1 MICKFDKKGTKPQ
14 SKENDARNTKVG
26 NAVSVPTNNRIK
38 SANVHI
44 TGRCNYTCKFC
55 IAKNL
60 VKEHRPVEF
69 WIPYLELLRDEGIEK
84 INLAGGEPFLYP
96 HIEEFCKT
104 CKEMGFLVSIIS
116 NGSLVNEETLSP
128 LVEYLDWIGFSVDS
142 TDEEVERNVGRCSGD
157 RPHIEQ
163 VIKAARLSKDYGINV
178 KLNITVI
185 DQSKNCD
192 FTELIEITD
201 PYRVKIFQALEIK
214 NMNDD
219 TIDGFKV
226 TDEEF
231 KEFRSRHEHIVLSNG
246 AKPVFEVN
254 RVMIDSYLALD
265 PRGLLMYDEGFE
277 RRYLELSPE
286 SIRLVNVEHYNERDG
301 RFFETG
307 PDNIRFRT
315 PKSGSS
321 CRI

>member
-14 SKENDARNTKVG
+14 IKKNDARNTETG
-26 NAVSVPTNNRIK
+26 NAVCVPTDDRIK

-69 WIPYLELLRDEGIEK
+69 WRLYLELLRDEGIEK

-96 HIEEFCKT
+96 HIEEFCRT

-116 NGSLVNEETLSP
+116 NGSLVNEKTLPP

-142 TDEEVERNVGRCSGD
+142 TDEEVEKNVGRCSGGN
-157 RPHIEQ
+157 PHIQQ
-163 VIKAARLSKDYGINV
+163 VIKAAKLSRNYGINV

-185 DQSKNCD
+185 EQSKDGD
-192 FTELIEITD
+192 FTELIEAID

-219 TIDGFKV
+219 TIDEFKV

-231 KEFRSRHEHIVLSNG
+231 EKFKSRHEHIVLSNG
-246 AKPVFEVN
+246 AKPVFEDN

-286 SIRLVNVEHYNERDG
+286 SIKLVNVEHYNERDG
-301 RFFETG
+301 RFFET
-307 PDNIRFRT
+307 DVNNTRFRT
-315 PKSGSS
+315 RKADSSGLL
-321 CRI
+321 